1 MEGNY
6 KLVIKSGI
14 KTYIYIY
21 IISPAGC
28 ALKYIYIYFQAR
40 PAGDIS
46 FYNLITY
53 FIINY
58 SSFI

>member
-21 IISPAGC
+21 IY
-28 ALKYIYIYFQAR
+28 KNFQAR

-46 FYNLITY
+46 FYNLI
-53 FIINY
+53 IL
-58 SSFI
+58 